1 MKKKAKKK
9 KNYTFLLLL
18 GLGALG
24 SLGLGARECVL
35 RYQRNGDAGQV
46 KTYLEAHAGEPF
58 WADLMPDRFLTGDEM
73 QAAEA
78 LTAEEENT
86 AGFPETA
93 EVTIPEETGGSTAT
107 ETSEESPNTESA
119 ATVTGEDASAG
130 NPGEETVT
138 DTDPEKE
145 ETPEEETTGIYFDET
160 YNLWMA
166 RDAVYRTYEP
176 TETKSAYYKDRGLT
190 PLTPDYGFT
199 EVEDDYF
206 ADAAFVGD
214 SRMLGLHDYSG
225 WSESADFYCENG
237 FSVYRWT
244 KGAKTTFQSRE
255 RKGKGTDVDLKEA
268 FSSKTYG
275 KVYLLA
281 GMNDLGYGNT
291 ELFQGWMQQLIDMV
305 RETQP
310 DATIYLLGNLHISKS
325 QDGVQPAMDNINT
338 NDKNLALSG
347 LADGETVFYLDANDL
362 FCDEEGYLRDDI
374 TFDGYHL
381 YAANYVE
388 WADYIRS
395 HAVVR

>member
-1 MKKKAKKK
+1 MKHLKQ
-9 KNYTFLLLL
+9 YPFLILW
-18 GLGALG
+18 GLGTLG
-24 SLGLGARECVL
+24 SLGLGVRQCIL
-35 RYQRNGDAGQV
+35 RADGEAV
-46 KTYLEAHAGEPF
+46 KTYLTAHEDAPF
-58 WADLMPDRFLTGDEM
+58 WADLMPDRFLTGEEISPVGEDFEASGAGEEGAFEIQAEPITAQVPGSDIPGNTEEAGQAGTYPEQGENM
-73 QAAEA
+73 AGSDTASQTAAEPG
-78 LTAEEENT
+78 TGAE
-86 AGFPETA
+86 
-93 EVTIPEETGGSTAT
+93 
-107 ETSEESPNTESA
+107 
-119 ATVTGEDASAG
+119 
-130 NPGEETVT
+130 
-138 DTDPEKE
+138 DPQ
-145 ETPEEETTGIYFDET
+145 PAYTTGTYFDET

-166 RDAVYRTYEP
+166 NAAVYETYEP
-176 TETKSAYYKDRGLT
+176 RETDSPYYRDRGLI

-225 WSESADFYCENG
+225 WSANADFYCENG

-244 KGAKTTFQSRE
+244 KGAKTTLQGAD
-255 RKGKGTDVDLKEA
+255 RKGKGTQVDLREA
-268 FSSKTYG
+268 FENKTYG

-291 ELFQGWMQQLIDMV
+291 EFFQAWMQQLIDMV

-310 DATIYLLGNLHISKS
+310 EATIYLLGNLHISKS
-325 QDGVQPAMDNINT
+325 QDGAQPAMDNINT

-347 LADGETVFYLDANDL
+347 LADGETVFYLDANQL

-388 WADYIRS
+388 WADYLRQ
-395 HAVVR
+395 HAVIR